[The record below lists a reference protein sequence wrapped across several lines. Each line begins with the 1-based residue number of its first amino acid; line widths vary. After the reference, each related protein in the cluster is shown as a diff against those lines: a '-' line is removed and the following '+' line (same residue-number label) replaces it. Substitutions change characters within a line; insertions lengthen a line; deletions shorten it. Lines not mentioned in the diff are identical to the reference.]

1 MQFTLIYLK
10 PIIGSIVYSVLGMI
24 LFAGALLIMQKVAP
38 FSIRKEI
45 EEDQNTAL
53 AILMGSV
60 FLAMAIIIHAA
71 IT

>member
-1 MQFTLIYLK
+1 MNYMIYIK
-10 PIIGSIVYSVLGMI
+10 PIIGSIVYTVLGMV
-24 LFAGALLIMQKVAP
+24 LFVIALLIMQKVAP

-53 AILMGSV
+53 AILMGSI
-60 FLAMAIIIHAA
+60 FLALAIIIHAA

>member
-1 MQFTLIYLK
+1 MDYMIYIK
-10 PIIGSIVYSVLGMI
+10 PIIGSIVYTVLGMI
-24 LFAGALLIMQKVAP
+24 LFVIALLIMQKVAP

-53 AILMGSV
+53 AILMGAI
-60 FLAMAIIIHAA
+60 FLALAIIIHAA

>member
-1 MQFTLIYLK
+1 MNYMIYVK
-10 PIIGSIVYSVLGMI
+10 PIIGSIVYTVLGMI
-24 LFAGALLIMQKVAP
+24 LFVIALLIMQKVAP

-53 AILMGSV
+53 AILMGAI
-60 FLAMAIIIHAA
+60 FLALAIIIHAA

>member
-1 MQFTLIYLK
+1 MNYMIYVK
-10 PIIGSIVYSVLGMI
+10 PIIGSIVYTVLGMI
-24 LFAGALLIMQKVAP
+24 LFVIALLIMQKVAP

-53 AILMGSV
+53 AILMGAV
-60 FLAMAIIIHAA
+60 FLSLAIIIHAA